1 MTTTDAVGIGLRLSR
16 RHAAQQIA
24 RIPPPGTGRV
34 VVVAPHPDDET
45 FGAGATV
52 HDLVQRG
59 HEVRIVIVTD
69 GAASH
74 DRAGLAVIRRREAVR
89 AAELLG
95 VTAPPQ
101 FLDLPD
107 GHVAGL
113 RESLAARLRSCIEGS
128 VLVIGPRS
136 GDGHPDHEATA
147 EALIEATMGIAEDQ
161 RPAVWRYAI
170 WAWQWEGIT
179 AAHLAGA
186 GVWVASKAARSKR
199 AAAIAAYGSQTTK
212 AMGRVIVPALMI
224 ADIEDSDEVFWC

>member
-1 MTTTDAVGIGLRLSR
+1 MTMTDAGIGLRVSR
-16 RHAAQQIA
+16 RAASQWIT
-24 RIPPPGTGRV
+24 RVPPPGPGRV
-34 VVVAPHPDDET
+34 VVIAPHPDDET
-45 FGAGATV
+45 LGAGATV
-52 HDLVQRG
+52 YDLVQQG
-59 HEVRIVIVTD
+59 HDVRIVIVTD

-74 DRAGLAVIRRREAVR
+74 DRAGLAAIRKREAMQ
-89 AAELLG
+89 AATLLG
-95 VTAPPQ
+95 VTSPPQ

-107 GHVAGL
+107 GQVAGL

-179 AAHLAGA
+179 AAGLAGA
-186 GVWVASKAARSKR
+186 GLWVASKAARSKR

-212 AMGRVIVPALMI
+212 TMGRVIVPAPMI
-224 ADIEDSDEVFWC
+224 ADIEGSDEVFWC